1 MPDEKIIIPI
11 EQEAT
16 VRVIH
21 ETAAAVAKEMGFDN
35 VACAELALAVSE
47 ISQNAWRH
55 SGGGQAE
62 IHCLKN
68 NKIIQVIISDKGK
81 GIPNIELAM
90 REGFSTIRTSL
101 GIGLEAAQRSVDKF
115 EISSS
120 EKGTVVTL
128 EKYLPMRTDV
138 IEYGVVSL
146 ADEQYNFN
154 GDEYLIKE
162 FEGDKV
168 LLGVIDGIGQGYKAH
183 AISLIV
189 KNFVVENFHLNL
201 ESLFLSCDN
210 LLKESEI
217 TGGVTMSLAIIEPK
231 QITYLGVGDTH
242 CYLLNDTPIEFP
254 NFEGRVGEYQLPKL
268 KAKVYK
274 FDSTSTLLMCTD
286 GIKSNLLNQEWLWKT
301 APQQLA
307 NYVFNHFQRTY
318 GDATV
323 LVTKYKIK
331 E

>member
-1 MPDEKIIIPI
+1 MIEEKIIILI
-11 EQEAT
+11 EQEAS
-16 VRVIH
+16 VRAVS
-21 ETAAAVAKEMGFDN
+21 ETSAELAKEAGFDN

-47 ISQNAWRH
+47 IGQNAWRH
-55 SGGGQAE
+55 SGGGSAE
-62 IHCLKN
+62 IHCYKN
-68 NKIIQVIISDKGK
+68 GKIIRVEISDQGK

-115 EISSS
+115 EIKSS
-120 EKGTVVTL
+120 ETGTTVIL

-146 ADEQYNFN
+146 ADEKYNFN

-183 AISLIV
+183 AISTMV
-189 KNFVVENFHLNL
+189 KNFLVKNFHLSL
-201 ESLFLSCDN
+201 ESMMLSCDS

-231 QITYLGVGDTH
+231 QLTYLGVGDTH
-242 CYLLNDTPIEFP
+242 CYLLNESPLELA
-254 NFEGRVGEYQLPKL
+254 NFAGRIGEYELPKI
-268 KAKVYK
+268 KAKVYTFEK
-274 FDSTSTLLMCTD
+274 TSTLLMCTD
-286 GIKSNLLNQEWLWKT
+286 GIKSNLLTYDWEWKEQ
-301 APQQLA
+301 PQKVA
-307 NYVFNHFQRTY
+307 NHVFNQFHRPY

-323 LVTKYKIK
+323 LVTKYII
-331 E
+331 

>member
-1 MPDEKIIIPI
+1 MMEEKIVIPI

-16 VRVIH
+16 VRAVS
-21 ETAAAVAKEMGFDN
+21 ETAAEVAKEAGFDN

-47 ISQNAWRH
+47 IGQNAWRH
-55 SGGGQAE
+55 AVGGHAE
-62 IHCLKN
+62 IYCYKN
-68 NKIIQVIISDKGK
+68 GKIIRVEISDQGK

-115 EISSS
+115 EIKSSA
-120 EKGTVVTL
+120 KGTTVVL

-146 ADEQYNFN
+146 ADEKYNFN

-183 AISLIV
+183 AISTMV
-189 KNFVVENFHLNL
+189 KNFVIKNFYMSL

-210 LLKESEI
+210 LLRESEI

-242 CYLLNDTPIEFP
+242 CYLLNETPIELK
-254 NFEGRVGEYQLPKL
+254 NFEGRVGEYELPKV
-268 KAKVYK
+268 KAHIYP
-274 FDSTSTLLMCTD
+274 FDKTSTLLMCTD
-286 GIKSNLLNQEWLWKT
+286 GIKSNLLTHHWEWKT
-301 APQQLA
+301 PPQKIA
-307 NYVFNHFQRTY
+307 NHVFNQFQRPY
-318 GDATV
+318 GDATI
-323 LVTKYKIK
+323 LVTKYII
-331 E
+331 

>member
-1 MPDEKIIIPI
+1 MIEEKIVIPI
-11 EQEAT
+11 EREAK
-16 VRVIH
+16 VRAVS
-21 ETAAAVAKEMGFDN
+21 ETASEIAKEAGFDD

-47 ISQNAWRH
+47 IGQNAWRH
-55 SGGGQAE
+55 SGGGIAE
-62 IHCLKN
+62 IHCYKN
-68 NKIIQVIISDKGK
+68 GKIIRVEISDRGK
-81 GIPNIELAM
+81 GIPNIALAM

-115 EISSS
+115 EIKSS
-120 EKGTVVTL
+120 EEGTTVVL

-146 ADEQYNFN
+146 ADEKYNFN

-183 AISLIV
+183 AVSTMV
-189 KNFVVENFHLNL
+189 KNFVIKNFHLTL
-201 ESLFLSCDN
+201 ESLILSCDS

-242 CYLLNDTPIEFP
+242 CYLLNEAPIELR
-254 NFEGRVGEYQLPKL
+254 NFEGRVGEYELPKV
-268 KAKVYK
+268 KAKVYT
-274 FDSTSTLLMCTD
+274 FEETSTFLMCTD
-286 GIKSNLLNQEWLWKT
+286 GIKSNLLSYDWEWKEQ
-301 APQQLA
+301 AQKIA
-307 NYVFNHFQRTY
+307 NHVFNQFHRPY

-323 LVTKYKIK
+323 LVTKYII
-331 E
+331 